1 MVNKQLIS
9 ATWWGLQCLQNNIK
23 NMAQNNIDRA
33 SRVVQSVKNP
43 PAMQETLARSLGCE
57 DPLHGMATHSGIL
70 AWRIPWAEKPGGL

>member
-43 PAMQETLARSLGCE
+43 PAMQETLARSLGRE
-57 DPLHGMATHSGIL
+57 DPRQKETATNSIIL
-70 AWRIPWAEKPGGL
+70 A